1 MQNYQK
7 EALLG
12 EGMFGVVYRARD
24 KRTDVAVALKK
35 SESHS
40 LSLTSLTLTLSHHSH
55 SLTHSPIQ
63 VRTGE
68 SRTSTGVHFTAL
80 REIKFLGELRHDN
93 SSESTRRHAVVP

>member
-1 MQNYQK
+1 MSATSIVFLVFSFCVWFGQKFDFGVKFGMQNYQK

-40 LSLTSLTLTLSHHSH
+40 HTLTLSH
-55 SLTHSPIQ
+55 LNSPSQLSI
-63 VRTGE
+63 
-68 SRTSTGVHFTAL
+68 L
-80 REIKFLGELRHDN
+80 
-93 SSESTRRHAVVP
+93 

>member
-40 LSLTSLTLTLSHHSH
+40 LSLTLSLSHS
-55 SLTHSPIQ
+55 HSPIQ